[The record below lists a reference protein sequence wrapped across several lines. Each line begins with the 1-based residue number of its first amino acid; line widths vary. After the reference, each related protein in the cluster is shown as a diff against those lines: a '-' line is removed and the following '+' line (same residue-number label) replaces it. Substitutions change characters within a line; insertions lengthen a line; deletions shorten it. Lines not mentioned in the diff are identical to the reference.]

1 MNLISFLTS
10 NQSRLLFPVIASS
23 GAVGLS
29 IGLIIPLTSVVLEH
43 RGSSVLAIGLNASV
57 FSIAILMAGP
67 FLPALI
73 HRISLLKA
81 MFLGA
86 LLSGIFVVAL
96 SATDSLWFWFGLRFL
111 LGISGGIHWV
121 SSEAWINSMAPEQSR
136 GRIVGAYATIWSLGI
151 ATGPVLLRLI
161 GVDGALPFII
171 SGCIMAGA
179 ALPLLAVPNVETTQ
193 IETAYRPV
201 LKMIG
206 LAPVAVGAGFV
217 CGYIETATLSLLPVY
232 GLHNGFETSYAL
244 MLVSLFAVGSFLFQ
258 PLIGWLADKVYY
270 KSLFVLI
277 AAISAVTI
285 PLIPICLH
293 IPFLIG
299 TLLFVWG
306 GSIGGYYTL
315 GMINLGQRFN
325 GGDLTAAS
333 SMFVMAYTSGMV
345 VGPVLGSISM
355 QLSDP
360 HGFLIMLALVPIF
373 FIFLILRRQHGNLKA
388 NSN

>member
-1 MNLISFLTS
+1 MNLISLLTS

-43 RGSSVLAIGLNASV
+43 RGVSVLAIGLNASV
-57 FSIAILMAGP
+57 YSIAILVAGP
-67 FLPALI
+67 FFPALI

-81 MFLGA
+81 MYLGT
-86 LLSGIFVVAL
+86 LLSGIFVVAF

-121 SSEAWINSMAPEQSR
+121 SSEAWINAMAPEQSR

-151 ATGPVLLRLI
+151 ATGPVLLKLI
-161 GVDGALPFII
+161 GVDGAFPFIV

-179 ALPLLAVPNVETTQ
+179 ALPLLAVPRR
-193 IETAYRPV
+193 ETAKIEASYHPV

-217 CGYIETATLSLLPVY
+217 CGYVETATLSLLPVY

-244 MLVSLFAVGSFLFQ
+244 ILVSLFAVGSFLFQ
-258 PLIGWLADKVYY
+258 PFIGWLADKVYD
-270 KSLFVLI
+270 KTLFVLI
-277 AAISAVTI
+277 GAVSVVTI

-293 IPFLIG
+293 VPFLIG

-306 GSIGGYYTL
+306 GTIGGYYTI
-315 GMINLGQRFN
+315 GMIDLGRRFN

-333 SMFVMAYTSGMV
+333 SMFVMAYTCGMV
-345 VGPVLGSISM
+345 AGPVLGSISM
-355 QLSDP
+355 QFADP
-360 HGFLIMLALVPIF
+360 HGLLITLALVPIF
-373 FIFLILRRQHGNLKA
+373 FIFLILRQH
-388 NSN
+388 

>member
-29 IGLIIPLTSVVLEH
+29 IGLIIPLTSIVLEH
-43 RGSSVLAIGLNASV
+43 RGISVLAIGLNASV
-57 FSIAILMAGP
+57 YSIAILVTGP
-67 FLPALI
+67 FFPALI

-81 MFLGA
+81 MVLGA
-86 LLSGIFVVAL
+86 LISGIFVVAL
-96 SATDSLWFWFGLRFL
+96 SAIDSLWFWFVLRFL

-121 SSEAWINSMAPEQSR
+121 SSEAWINTMAPEQSR
-136 GRIVGAYATIWSLGI
+136 GRIVGAYATTWSLGI
-151 ATGPVLLRLI
+151 AAGPVLLRLI
-161 GVDGALPFII
+161 GVDGVLPFII
-171 SGCIMAGA
+171 SGCIMTGA
-179 ALPLLAVPNVETTQ
+179 ALPLLAVPK
-193 IETAYRPV
+193 IETAKIETSYQPV

-217 CGYIETATLSLLPVY
+217 CGYVETATLSLLPIY

-244 MLVSLFAVGSFLFQ
+244 ILVSLFAVGSFLFQ
-258 PLIGWLADKVYY
+258 PLIGWLADKIYY
-270 KSLFVLI
+270 KTLFVLI

-293 IPFLIG
+293 LPFLIG
-299 TLLFVWG
+299 PLLFVWG

-315 GMINLGQRFN
+315 GMINLGQRFK

-333 SMFVMAYTSGMV
+333 AMFVMAYTCGMV
-345 VGPVLGSISM
+345 VGPFFGSISM

-360 HGFLIMLALVPIF
+360 HGLLIMLALVPIF
-373 FIFLILRRQHGNLKA
+373 FIFLILRQH
-388 NSN
+388 